1 MDRDRFESALD
12 RLIAAHGRKVCAEI
26 DAGACRTSR
35 DFQKMHQAG
44 DAFVEARDAFL
55 EEVFAPP
62 PPPLPVPPPVPVI
75 VAHEEQVRGRT
86 RGRPL
91 VWRRSIE
98 IRIPWRSVLYTF
110 TANASFLAVD
120 GGPEEIMGPDFLPL
134 GGGHTI
140 RFRGVE
146 YESREDGPAELGAIA
161 LEACRA
167 AALRLH
173 AAGIGNAAV
182 MDAWPPGKPSFS
194 DIVAGA
200 GVVDSAA

>member
-12 RLIAAHGRKVCAEI
+12 RVIAAHGRKVCAEI
-26 DAGACRTSR
+26 DAGACRTPR

-44 DAFVEARDAFL
+44 DAFIEARDAFL

-62 PPPLPVPPPVPVI
+62 PTPPPPPPAAPVI

-91 VWRRSIE
+91 VWCRSIE
-98 IRIPWRSVLYTF
+98 IRVPWRSVLYTF

-146 YESREDGPAELGAIA
+146 YESREDGPAELCAIA

-167 AALRLH
+167 VALRLH
-173 AAGIGNAAV
+173 AAGIGSAAV
-182 MDAWPPGKPSFS
+182 MDAWPPGKPSFAE
-194 DIVAGA
+194 IVK
-200 GVVDSAA
+200 GVTSIERAA